1 MAQATLVSER
11 LCGDLQQPISAMAWS
26 VDGEFLAI
34 TSTGGELL
42 LLDFRAGCEELLRG
56 DHDSS
61 LDVVGFSGDGQFLM
75 AAGHGSHPPG
85 QRLDRCSG
93 LAAGWLTAGQLIKLN
108 FDQYCQAPPLEP
120 YLRSSWSNRRSLM
133 ILANSRK

>member
-85 QRLDRCSG
+85 QWLDRCGG
-93 LAAGWLTAGQLIKLN
+93 LAAGWLTGSAHHTELCPHTVRSRHSSLSC
-108 FDQYCQAPPLEP
+108 DQAD
-120 YLRSSWSNRRSLM
+120 R
-133 ILANSRK
+133 IAAH

>member
-61 LDVVGFSGDGQFLM
+61 LDVVGFSGNGQFLM
-75 AAGHGSHPPG
+75 AAGQVGELLLWELGGTGVRP
-85 QRLDRCSG
+85 
-93 LAAGWLTAGQLIKLN
+93 LAARCQL
-108 FDQYCQAPPLEP
+108 
-120 YLRSSWSNRRSLM
+120 RRR
-133 ILANSRK
+133 AR